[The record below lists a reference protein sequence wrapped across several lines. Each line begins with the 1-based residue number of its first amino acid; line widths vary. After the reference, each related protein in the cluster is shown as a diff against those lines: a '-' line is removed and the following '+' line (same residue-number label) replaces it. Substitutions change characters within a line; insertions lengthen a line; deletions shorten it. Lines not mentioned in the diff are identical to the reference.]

1 MLAGGGMRE
10 ANEFKDNKTGGIFCF
25 LRATY
30 VYYVDNALLSILQK
44 IYFFE
49 QWMRSS
55 PMLTANAEVATVLG
69 SIQAFSDKVKSEGR
83 QMKQC

>member
-10 ANEFKDNKTGGIFCF
+10 ADEFKDNKTGGIFLF
-25 LRATY
+25 LTCY
-30 VYYVDNALLSILQK
+30 ICYVDYALLSILQK

-69 SIQAFSDKVKSEGR
+69 SIQAVSDKVKSEGR